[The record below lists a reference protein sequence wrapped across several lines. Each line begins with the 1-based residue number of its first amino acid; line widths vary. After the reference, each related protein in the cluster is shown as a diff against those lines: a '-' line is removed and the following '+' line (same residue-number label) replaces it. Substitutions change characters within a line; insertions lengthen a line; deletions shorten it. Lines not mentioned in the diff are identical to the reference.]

1 MNACAIIVA
10 GSIGSRLGQES
21 IRNGVYNLEES
32 LLIEVAELSFTER
45 RAA

>member
-1 MNACAIIVA
+1 MSACAIIVA
-10 GSIGSRLGQES
+10 GSVGSCVGQEP

-32 LLIEVAELSFTER
+32 LRIEVAKPSFTER

>member
-1 MNACAIIVA
+1 MSACATIVA
-10 GSIGSRLGQES
+10 GSVGSRVGRES

-32 LLIEVAELSFTER
+32 LLIEVSELSFTER

>member
-1 MNACAIIVA
+1 MSACAIIVA
-10 GSIGSRLGQES
+10 GSVGSRVGQEF

-32 LLIEVAELSFTER
+32 LRIEVAELSFTER